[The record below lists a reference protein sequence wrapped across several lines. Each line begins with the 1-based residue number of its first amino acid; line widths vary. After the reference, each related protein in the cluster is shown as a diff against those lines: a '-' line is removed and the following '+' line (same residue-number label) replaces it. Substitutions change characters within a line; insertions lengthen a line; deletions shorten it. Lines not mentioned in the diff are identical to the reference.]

1 MVYEDDLDTDVPV
14 FDSDDLDTDAQ
25 FSDEYEEFRTEICSN
40 FSGGISTLNTIVE
53 VVTRSFIER
62 FILPCRTLTAG
73 IIETELL
80 RSTVQAIHTQNAML
94 KQIGVRQADMLPVPK
109 RLLPSQIAELVIARH
124 RVSIIQMTEHS
135 GNEDSNPIGMYIDDE
150 TDDSF
155 GIYTTRESSVEK
167 IIRLYNRELTAR
179 DIKDIFSM
187 IRSYAPTK
195 KRTRNRDLIAVG
207 NGIFNYSTEDIV
219 LQGDDETLVFE
230 AKSLSKFTPSLV
242 FVSKSPVCYRS
253 ADELKLSRGTP
264 AHPLR
269 HFTQSDDDRYEWDI
283 ESWIKELSDDEGVPE
298 LLWQT
303 LGAIIRPHVS
313 WNKTAWFYSEKGNNG
328 KGTLAALMRELTGPT
343 GYASIPISDFSKDFM
358 LEPLTRA
365 SAIIV
370 DENDVGT
377 FIDKS
382 ANFKAIVTND
392 VILINRKYKDPIA
405 YQFYGFMVQCLNELP
420 RIRDR
425 SGSLYRRQIFI
436 PFNKSFTGKERRYIK
451 DEYLKDPDV
460 LEYVL
465 WRVLSGYKF
474 DDDNN
479 PIQARDELSYYV
491 LDEPEATVEV
501 LDSYKEFNDPV
512 REFWL
517 EFSDQFVWDLLPFG
531 FLWDLYQKWFAYRNP
546 NGKISAYRVF
556 VSDLT
561 AVTNDDSGPFYRPDQ
576 DKVRSKGRMDE
587 LEPLIASYELTGWMG
602 RPEAKDIEAKCAFIR
617 KDTYRGLLRA

>member
-94 KQIGVRQADMLPVPK
+94 KQIGVRGADMLPVPK

-150 TDDSF
+150 TDDNF

-179 DIKDIFSM
+179 DIKDIFGM
-187 IRSYAPTK
+187 IRAYAPTK

-242 FVSKSPVCYRS
+242 FVSKSPVCYRE
-253 ADELKLSRGTP
+253 AHELKLSRGTP

-269 HFTQSDDDRYEWDI
+269 HFTQSDDDHYEWDI

-517 EFSDQFVWDLLPFG
+517 EFADQFVWDLLPFG

-617 KDTYRGLLRA
+617 KDTYRGLLRT

>member
-1 MVYEDDLDTDVPV
+1 MCIR
-14 FDSDDLDTDAQ
+14 DS
-25 FSDEYEEFRTEICSN
+25 
-40 FSGGISTLNTIVE
+40 
-53 VVTRSFIER
+53 
-62 FILPCRTLTAG
+62 
-73 IIETELL
+73 
-80 RSTVQAIHTQNAML
+80 
-94 KQIGVRQADMLPVPK
+94 
-109 RLLPSQIAELVIARH
+109 
-124 RVSIIQMTEHS
+124 
-135 GNEDSNPIGMYIDDE
+135 
-150 TDDSF
+150 
-155 GIYTTRESSVEK
+155 
-167 IIRLYNRELTAR
+167 
-179 DIKDIFSM
+179 
-187 IRSYAPTK
+187 
-195 KRTRNRDLIAVG
+195 
-207 NGIFNYSTEDIV
+207 
-219 LQGDDETLVFE
+219 
-230 AKSLSKFTPSLV
+230 
-242 FVSKSPVCYRS
+242 
-253 ADELKLSRGTP
+253 
-264 AHPLR
+264 
-269 HFTQSDDDRYEWDI
+269 
-283 ESWIKELSDDEGVPE
+283 
-298 LLWQT
+298 
-303 LGAIIRPHVS
+303 
-313 WNKTAWFYSEKGNNG
+313 
-328 KGTLAALMRELTGPT
+328 
-343 GYASIPISDFSKDFM
+343 
-358 LEPLTRA
+358 
-365 SAIIV
+365 
-370 DENDVGT
+370 
-377 FIDKS
+377 
-382 ANFKAIVTND
+382 
-392 VILINRKYKDPIA
+392 KYKDPIA

-517 EFSDQFVWDLLPFG
+517 EFADQFVWDLLPFG

-617 KDTYRGLLRA
+617 KDTYRGLLRS